1 MTEAGLFS
9 NADPGWTPTWSRDC
23 RESVCRAAHRST
35 RIADAHARVPCVSR
49 NVQREDGIECV
60 DVLMETAVTLKG
72 DRRETKDLVTDWLR
86 MGESWLDPDNGVCE
100 LSHLVLAPR
109 HCAVGSGCCLA
120 NCGMAATS
128 APIVPPNYLSQF
140 RVNGMLR
147 RRENDDLILS
157 PYRNM
162 TRVAVAVSR

>member
-1 MTEAGLFS
+1 
-9 NADPGWTPTWSRDC
+9 
-23 RESVCRAAHRST
+23 
-35 RIADAHARVPCVSR
+35 
-49 NVQREDGIECV
+49 
-60 DVLMETAVTLKG
+60 METAVTLIG
-72 DRRETKDLVTDWLR
+72 DQRKTKDLVTDWLR
-86 MGESWLDPDNGVCE
+86 MGESCLDPDNGVCD
-100 LSHLVLAPR
+100 S
-109 HCAVGSGCCLA
+109 CCLA

-147 RRENDDLILS
+147 RRENDDLISS

>member
-1 MTEAGLFS
+1 M
-9 NADPGWTPTWSRDC
+9 
-23 RESVCRAAHRST
+23 
-35 RIADAHARVPCVSR
+35 RIADAHARVPCVSG

-60 DVLMETAVTLKG
+60 DVLMEIAVTLIG
-72 DRRETKDLVTDWLR
+72 DWRKTKDLVTDWLR

-100 LSHLVLAPR
+100 LSYLVLVPR
-109 HCAVGSGCCLA
+109 HGAVGSDCCLA

-147 RRENDDLILS
+147 RRDSDDLILS